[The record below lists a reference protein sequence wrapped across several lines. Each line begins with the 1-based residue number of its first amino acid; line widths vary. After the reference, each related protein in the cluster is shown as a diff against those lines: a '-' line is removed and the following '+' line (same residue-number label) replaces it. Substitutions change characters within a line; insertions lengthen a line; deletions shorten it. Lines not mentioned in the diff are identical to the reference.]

1 VEGIVTTVSIRLALK
16 QICHMTCET
25 GPSVIPV
32 VALGDA
38 ANRFFAVSIPSEY
51 RQQVYSYLM
60 ERLAFAISMQDEP
73 LMLSRE
79 QAEVLVQQ
87 ILTGAKPAT

>member
-1 VEGIVTTVSIRLALK
+1 MVVTTVSVRLALR
-16 QICHMTCET
+16 QICELTCGT

-51 RQQVYSYLM
+51 RQQVYSYLA
-60 ERLAFAISMQDEP
+60 EQLALAVSTDDEP

-79 QAEVLVQQ
+79 QAEGLVQQ
-87 ILTGAKPAT
+87 ILTGSKPAA